1 MSLNHYADTSHMILY
16 SCNLLVV
23 FTVMTFEFN
32 FRTPLKRDAPA
43 PAPASM
49 TNDAKITPGSI
60 NDLSRL
66 LPPVPSIPPAPVVS
80 GIITNGRGT
89 PIGLR
94 DIRVPFMPGQE
105 EAPDRD
111 HKPSSKTVFQ
121 PVGSCS
127 AGGPQ
132 GPATTQVKYGLEGTQ
147 SLEVVAVPPPSNRIL
162 QAIAPLNPAL
172 HTLPAFPTLPAGH
185 PAPQPQSPP
194 EKSLAELIAEAE
206 KRDGEEAYLKRDRRY
221 VPPVLS
227 RAIPAPASAMS
238 ALYPRSTSS
247 PQPPPPP
254 SPPPP
259 LPAHNYRRGFID
271 TSTRAANSRPELVP
285 PYLPQ
290 QKPIPPQPKALRRV
304 ALLGL
309 CTTLEINALPDNERM
324 TLRTRLCKILL
335 TRTTENTMYY
345 NEATSRAEH
354 LSEVF
359 ECGVLDAFEYAGLDL
374 SGRVWVKATK
384 KTPEGGMAIAGDD
397 VGALLWVKGL
407 VGEMTMDDVSRRE
420 LVLWANNVRR
430 RMVGMPAS
438 PIWMRELIDTNLIFG
453 TPCERQ

>member
-1 MSLNHYADTSHMILY
+1 
-16 SCNLLVV
+16 
-23 FTVMTFEFN
+23 MTN
-32 FRTPLKRDAPA
+32 PYPPAPLKRDAPA

-49 TNDAKITPGSI
+49 TNDAKITPSSI

-172 HTLPAFPTLPAGH
+172 HTLPAFPTLPSGH

-206 KRDGEEAYLKRDRRY
+206 KRDGEEACLTHNRRR
-221 VPPVLS
+221 V
-227 RAIPAPASAMS
+227 
-238 ALYPRSTSS
+238 
-247 PQPPPPP
+247 
-254 SPPPP
+254 
-259 LPAHNYRRGFID
+259 FID
-271 TSTRAANSRPELVP
+271 TSTRAANSHPELVP
-285 PYLPQ
+285 SYLPQ
-290 QKPIPPQPKALRRV
+290 QKPIPPQPKALRGV

-335 TRTTENTMYY
+335 ARTTENRMYY
-345 NEATSRAEH
+345 NAATSRAEH
-354 LSEVF
+354 LNEVF

-374 SGRVWVKATK
+374 SRRVWVKATK

-420 LVLWANNVRR
+420 LVLWANNARVFSF
-430 RMVGMPAS
+430 P
-438 PIWMRELIDTNLIFG
+438 
-453 TPCERQ
+453 

>member
-1 MSLNHYADTSHMILY
+1 
-16 SCNLLVV
+16 
-23 FTVMTFEFN
+23 MTN
-32 FRTPLKRDAPA
+32 PYPPAPLKRDAPA

-49 TNDAKITPGSI
+49 TNDAKITPSSI

-132 GPATTQVKYGLEGTQ
+132 GPATVGQRGNGACQRGILSIVADPSQVRPGGDSIAGGGGGAA
-147 SLEVVAVPPPSNRIL
+147 SLEPHI
-162 QAIAPLNPAL
+162 
-172 HTLPAFPTLPAGH
+172 AGH
-185 PAPQPQSPP
+185 CTAKPRPPHPPCLSHSPLRSP
-194 EKSLAELIAEAE
+194 SAAAAVAAREIT
-206 KRDGEEAYLKRDRRY
+206 RRTDRRGGETGWRGG
-221 VPPVLS
+221 VPQ
-227 RAIPAPASAMS
+227 S
-238 ALYPRSTSS
+238 ALYPRSPSS

-254 SPPPP
+254 P
-259 LPAHNYRRGFID
+259 LPAHNRRRVFID
-271 TSTRAANSRPELVP
+271 TSTRAANSHPELVP
-285 PYLPQ
+285 SYLPQ
-290 QKPIPPQPKALRRV
+290 QKPIPPQPKALRGV

-335 TRTTENTMYY
+335 ARTTENRMYY
-345 NEATSRAEH
+345 NAATSRAEH
-354 LSEVF
+354 LNEVF

-374 SGRVWVKATK
+374 SRRVWVKATK

-438 PIWMRELIDTNLIFG
+438 PIWMRELVCWRLCCILSVCMRGWGRRECFHSHKIYTKLYIIIDRYESHIWNAV
-453 TPCERQ
+453 